1 MNLIKEY
8 LGSLGS
14 NSLFPLISMI
24 IFILFFIIVLIYT
37 LTIKKE
43 DVSEY
48 SRMPL
53 DNDED
58 VES

>member
-14 NSLFPLISMI
+14 NNILPIISMI
-24 IFILFFIIVLIYT
+24 IFIIFFMVILIYT
-37 LTIKKE
+37 LKIKKE
-43 DVSEY
+43 DISEY

-53 DNDED
+53 DNEKDI
-58 VES
+58 ES